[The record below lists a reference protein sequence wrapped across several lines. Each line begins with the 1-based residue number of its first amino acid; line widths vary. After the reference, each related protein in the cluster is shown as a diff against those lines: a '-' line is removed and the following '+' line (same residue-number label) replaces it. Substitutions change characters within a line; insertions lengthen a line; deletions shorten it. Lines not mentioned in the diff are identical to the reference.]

1 MQFWEE
7 LEDYKFNDN
16 EYLVDH
22 LVEVIKDE
30 GINSLEELKSYE
42 QKYFIESNMSREDWI
57 NWYENS
63 FNNMPEI
70 DNMTN
75 DETAKKIK
83 QLIEEITNTL
93 DNNLKIRN
101 IITIC
106 ALTEREFCFL
116 VEAYNLI
123 VDGEVTAYDEDAG
136 KVETTKE
143 VKVIDNVNN
152 VENNKVNIVLCG
164 SMKVK
169 DEILRVS
176 DELRNMGYNILLP
189 EECLREEAK
198 AIASR
203 AHFNRIADE
212 NNEYILIVNATK
224 EGIEDYIGPN
234 SFAEIAMGF
243 YYNKKVILLNG
254 IYESYRDELIG
265 WGIISL
271 AGYLDN
277 IKRVIPNGKI

>member
-30 GINSLEELKSYE
+30 GINSLEELSAYE
-42 QKYFIESNMSREDWI
+42 QKYFVDSNMSREDWI
-57 NWYENS
+57 KWYEDS
-63 FNNMPEI
+63 FANMPEI
-70 DNMTN
+70 DSMTN

-83 QLIEEITNTL
+83 HLREEITNTL

-101 IITIC
+101 IIMIC

-123 VDGEVTAYDEDAG
+123 VDGEVTSYDENSINQENNEEI
-136 KVETTKE
+136 KVVDNTNGTKE
-143 VKVIDNVNN
+143 NTIDV
-152 VENNKVNIVLCG
+152 VLCG

-169 DEILRVS
+169 DDILRVAE
-176 DELRNMGYNILLP
+176 ELRNMGYNPLLP
-189 EECLREEAK
+189 EECLRGEAK
-198 AIASR
+198 VIASR
-203 AHFNRIADE
+203 AHFNRIADK
-212 NNEYILIVNATK
+212 NNEYILIVNTTK
-224 EGIEDYIGPN
+224 DGIENYIGPN

-243 YYNKKVILLNG
+243 YYNKKIILLNG
-254 IYESYRDELIG
+254 IYEPYKDELIG
-265 WGIISL
+265 WGVISL
-271 AGYLDN
+271 ASYLDN
-277 IKRVIPNGKI
+277 IRRV

>member
-30 GINSLEELKSYE
+30 GINSLEELKNYE
-42 QKYFIESNMSREDWI
+42 QKYFIESNMSREEWI

-63 FNNMPEI
+63 FNDMPEI

-75 DETAKKIK
+75 DEIAKKIK
-83 QLIEEITNTL
+83 QLREEITNTL

-101 IITIC
+101 IIMIC

-123 VDGEVTAYDEDAG
+123 VDGEVTSYDENANN
-136 KVETTKE
+136 EESSEE
-143 VKVIDNVNN
+143 VKVINNTNDTDNKIN
-152 VENNKVNIVLCG
+152 VVLCG

-169 DEILRVS
+169 DEILRVA
-176 DELRNMGYNILLP
+176 DELKMMGYNPLLP
-189 EECLREEAK
+189 EECLRGEAK

-203 AHFNRIADE
+203 AHFNRITNE
-212 NNEYILIVNATK
+212 NNEYILIVNVTK
-224 EGIEDYIGPN
+224 EGIENYIGPN
-234 SFAEIAMGF
+234 SFAEIAMAF
-243 YYNKKVILLNG
+243 YYNKNVILLNG
-254 IYESYRDELIG
+254 IYEPYKDELVG
-265 WGIISL
+265 WGVISL

-277 IKRVIPNGKI
+277 IKRVLPNGKI